1 MLENRLESDPYF
13 DGDDIQR
20 ELQKAVL
27 RLSERQRLIFNMK
40 YYDDMKYEDMAEI
53 LNVAVGTLKATY
65 HMAVKK
71 IEESLKISDTLQ
83 EFEY

>member
-1 MLENRLESDPYF
+1 
-13 DGDDIQR
+13 
-20 ELQKAVL
+20 
-27 RLSERQRLIFNMK
+27 
-40 YYDDMKYEDMAEI
+40 MKYEDMAEI